1 MNNNE
6 IIECLQIF
14 LKNTEKV
21 SNDEKAVVIMDC
33 RPDSFKWVITCAI
46 EALSIK
52 PDGSL

>member
-6 IIECLQIF
+6 IIQCLQI
-14 LKNTEKV
+14 LLENTEKV
-21 SNDEKAVVIMDC
+21 SNEEKAVVIKDC

-52 PDGSL
+52 PEELL